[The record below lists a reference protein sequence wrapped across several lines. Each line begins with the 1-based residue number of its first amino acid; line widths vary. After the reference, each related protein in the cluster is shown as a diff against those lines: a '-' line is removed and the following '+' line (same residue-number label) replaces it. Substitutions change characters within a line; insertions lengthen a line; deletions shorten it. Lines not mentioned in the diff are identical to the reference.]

1 MYSIPLFLLEKKS
14 NLLSQSDFLNHQ
26 NFCKLFSKAQST
38 YERKLEDTKSKKSN
52 KKYILD
58 KNDKDLP
65 SKIWSWFEN
74 LSFKE
79 KVKICT
85 IKSKLLLK
93 ILLQLYII
101 NYFSNKTTFEP
112 TKEMSVFF
120 NNSSDIFQLCK
131 NLNIFQYQKEKKN
144 IMTYNEDDYYSLYF
158 TFQKNEYI
166 KKKSSQTEE
175 AQYMKKLLSNIV
187 ILSLED
193 KNSLDTF
200 SLHENLLKD
209 KMSLKQIFNFFSK
222 NECFKHWLLP
232 IFHNNYNYYNNFCYP
247 IWMHNNTQLSLCQ
260 IITGIFEQNIL
271 LEYEYYYYTKKLYF
285 FPNIESIMEIY
296 EENKNLKEFFS
307 TRNKKEEKIIK
318 IELLND
324 IVNNIKSN
332 VTLKKKMENFKKMLD
347 QIRIDFY
354 RTEFY
359 TGDNIFHGQSE
370 NIYNELTKEMEKYK
384 EKGKE
389 YDYLLNKIT
398 FMSLNDIIEL
408 KGFIF
413 INLRKYLIDFRD
425 KENLNDLLNYTN
437 IEKVNKKKKKKKKK
451 NKNTNMNNN
460 NNENLENKNIIVEN
474 NNEHNFSSIDENE
487 SSSNIN
493 SCSSNSLKIKENQEI
508 ANIKEEKIKNK
519 GFFLF
524 PINTKKNKNKNNENI
539 SNTKFSS
546 EKNNI
551 KINYISNKEKFNII
565 NNENKI
571 IINDNNNEE
580 SQKKEQ
586 PMKSKSKID
595 LDKLSENSIIR
606 FEMLNS
612 KKIENK
618 IEKEKHKN
626 QYISMNSPESTT
638 SFSFEASKKEKQK
651 STNEDSNQ
659 NNKININ
666 ENDNKN
672 QINMTINIINNQYIY
687 QQYPFINFNFN
698 NLALM
703 QSQFFYY
710 YQVPS
715 DEFFEILSKE
725 IKTYES
731 FTSKN
736 IEILDKIRN
745 KYYIKVEK
753 MIEFGLNKKYE
764 IKFGH
769 YGSFF
774 TNLSIEG
781 SDVDIRVYYRPLKP
795 NLDFLND
802 IIYLLN
808 EHEDEFENINPIL
821 SASVPVIVLQI
832 NISNEIN
839 NSNILK
845 FLSYFEKKDI
855 SHINIDLTF
864 TSDENEF
871 KRPGQIVNYIN
882 KCVKNY
888 EDIRPLLLVV
898 KRYFRVMK
906 MNKSFTG
913 GLSSYSL
920 FLLILAFLKDIKGKM
935 SLGKLLY
942 YFMEKYSFFDYKNYG
957 IDVEGEEYYFPL
969 NIINFQEI
977 EGNSDNIYEKER
989 KEEIKILDP
998 FTKLNVAKSS
1008 FQLDQIKCTFNKA
1021 LYFLKFESWK
1031 FQSCNNEEYDYEN
1044 DFDFTIIKK
1053 LFSIK

>member
-74 LSFKE
+74 LSFEE

-437 IEKVNKKKKKKKKK
+437 IEKVNKK
-451 NKNTNMNNN
+451 
-460 NNENLENKNIIVEN
+460 E
-474 NNEHNFSSIDENE
+474 
-487 SSSNIN
+487 
-493 SCSSNSLKIKENQEI
+493 
-508 ANIKEEKIKNK
+508 KEE
-519 GFFLF
+519 
-524 PINTKKNKNKNNENI
+524 
-539 SNTKFSS
+539 
-546 EKNNI
+546 
-551 KINYISNKEKFNII
+551 
-565 NNENKI
+565 
-571 IINDNNNEE
+571 
-580 SQKKEQ
+580 
-586 PMKSKSKID
+586 
-595 LDKLSENSIIR
+595 
-606 FEMLNS
+606 
-612 KKIENK
+612 
-618 IEKEKHKN
+618 
-626 QYISMNSPESTT
+626 
-638 SFSFEASKKEKQK
+638 
-651 STNEDSNQ
+651 
-659 NNKININ
+659 
-666 ENDNKN
+666 
-672 QINMTINIINNQYIY
+672 
-687 QQYPFINFNFN
+687 
-698 NLALM
+698 
-703 QSQFFYY
+703 
-710 YQVPS
+710 
-715 DEFFEILSKE
+715 
-725 IKTYES
+725 
-731 FTSKN
+731 
-736 IEILDKIRN
+736 
-745 KYYIKVEK
+745 
-753 MIEFGLNKKYE
+753 
-764 IKFGH
+764 
-769 YGSFF
+769 
-774 TNLSIEG
+774 
-781 SDVDIRVYYRPLKP
+781 
-795 NLDFLND
+795 
-802 IIYLLN
+802 
-808 EHEDEFENINPIL
+808 
-821 SASVPVIVLQI
+821 
-832 NISNEIN
+832 
-839 NSNILK
+839 
-845 FLSYFEKKDI
+845 EKK
-855 SHINIDLTF
+855 
-864 TSDENEF
+864 
-871 KRPGQIVNYIN
+871 
-882 KCVKNY
+882 
-888 EDIRPLLLVV
+888 
-898 KRYFRVMK
+898 
-906 MNKSFTG
+906 
-913 GLSSYSL
+913 
-920 FLLILAFLKDIKGKM
+920 
-935 SLGKLLY
+935 
-942 YFMEKYSFFDYKNYG
+942 
-957 IDVEGEEYYFPL
+957 
-969 NIINFQEI
+969 
-977 EGNSDNIYEKER
+977 
-989 KEEIKILDP
+989 
-998 FTKLNVAKSS
+998 
-1008 FQLDQIKCTFNKA
+1008 
-1021 LYFLKFESWK
+1021 
-1031 FQSCNNEEYDYEN
+1031 
-1044 DFDFTIIKK
+1044 
-1053 LFSIK
+1053 